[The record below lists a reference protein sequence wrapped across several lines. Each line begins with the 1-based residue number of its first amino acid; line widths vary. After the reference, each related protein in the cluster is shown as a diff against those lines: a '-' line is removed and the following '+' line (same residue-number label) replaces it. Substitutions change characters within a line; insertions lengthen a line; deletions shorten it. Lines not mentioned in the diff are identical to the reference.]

1 MSTPLVTDELDF
13 LQSLVKL
20 DEHPRIVEL
29 GCGGAQL
36 SRKLLNRFPAS
47 DVTGLE
53 VDERQHAKNLLKP
66 QERLH
71 FVQAGAQAIPF
82 KAEQFDLAL
91 MLKSLHHVPLDR
103 LDQALAEVHRVL
115 RPQGLLYVSEPVFAG
130 ALNEV
135 MRLFHDEEIVRA
147 AALRAL
153 RAALASG
160 AWEQVTELH
169 FETPVHYRDFAEFE
183 QRMIGVTFVT
193 HRLDA
198 ATAGR
203 CACALRAAHHGRW
216 RPLCAADAREPAAQA
231 LTGRHRTNAIQFI
244 ATYARPSWF
253 DANIGFNS
261 TRQQ

>member
-1 MSTPLVTDELDF
+1 MSTRQVTDELEL
-13 LQSLVKL
+13 LQSLVDL
-20 DEHPRIVEL
+20 PQHPRIIEL
-29 GCGGAQL
+29 GCGAAHL
-36 SRKLLNRFPAS
+36 SRKLLQRFSAC

-53 VDERQHAKNLLKP
+53 VDERQMAKNRLQP

-82 KAEQFDLAL
+82 GDGAFDLAL
-91 MLKSLHHVPLDR
+91 MLKSLHHVPLDL

-147 AALRAL
+147 AALRAVQ
-153 RAALASG
+153 AAVASG
-160 AWEQVTELH
+160 AWEQVDEIF

-183 QRMIGVTFVT
+183 QRMIGVTFVN

-198 ATAGR
+198 ATLAAVRERFEPHMTADGAHFVR
-203 CACALRAAHHGRW
+203 PMRINLLRKR
-216 RPLCAADAREPAAQA
+216 
-231 LTGRHRTNAIQFI
+231 
-244 ATYARPSWF
+244 
-253 DANIGFNS
+253 
-261 TRQQ
+261 